1 MKINGIPW
9 YNEYN
14 LPLLVF
20 VIVLCLYLWKIGH
33 IECLFV
39 VIPLVYIFRESLSK
53 LYINEVFPKNMR
65 PTNHKENKPNRQNR
79 QKREITTTQLKD
91 IVSKLRPYR
100 KYSNHNFRKGTHY
113 LKMFEKMLDYIS
125 RDRGYNTKQFLQNA
139 EEYMR
144 HSLNHFQ
151 AMSFSVP
158 EQNYTKILDYDK
170 SVSSKIRQRIGNSCK
185 QLYRECYRRLFNYAT
200 LYDVEFRKNPT
211 IYSGE
216 FGYASQYVG
225 ETNRYS
231 PHELH

>member
-1 MKINGIPW
+1 MMINGIPW
-9 YNEYN
+9 YNAYN

-20 VIVLCLYLWKIGH
+20 VVVFCLYLWKIGH

-39 VIPLVYIFRESLSK
+39 VIPLVYIFRGSLSK
-53 LYINEVFPKNMR
+53 LYINEVFPATMK
-65 PTNHKENKPNRQNR
+65 PTKHTENKGN
-79 QKREITTTQLKD
+79 REISTTQLKD

-100 KYSNHNFRKGTHY
+100 KYSIHNFRKGHQY

-125 RDRGYNTKQFLQNA
+125 RNRGYNTKQFLQNA

-151 AMSFSVP
+151 AISFSIP
-158 EQNYTKILDYDK
+158 EQNYTKILNYNK
-170 SVSSKIRQRIGNSCK
+170 STSSKVYQRIGNLCK
-185 QLYRECYRRLFNYAT
+185 QLHRECYQRLYNYAT

-211 IYSGE
+211 IYGGE
-216 FGYASQYVG
+216 IGYASQYVG

-231 PHELH
+231 AHELH